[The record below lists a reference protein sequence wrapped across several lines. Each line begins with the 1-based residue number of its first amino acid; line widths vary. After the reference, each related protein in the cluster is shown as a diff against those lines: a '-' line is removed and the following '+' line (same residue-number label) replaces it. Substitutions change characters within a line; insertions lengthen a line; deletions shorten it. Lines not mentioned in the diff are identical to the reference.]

1 MWAGDPA
8 AHSGYMRAG
17 GSGGCMGAGSPA
29 AYMKA
34 GGSAAYSRHVG
45 EEVQQLTVGICMGQE
60 VQLFIVGTWGQG
72 ITVWVHGGRVWVHG
86 GRGAVRGSSCLQWV
100 HEGRGSNTC
109 TWGRGCS
116 YLQWV
121 GGLGVQL
128 TVGT

>member
-34 GGSAAYSRHVG
+34 GGSAAYSSHVG
-45 EEVQQLTVGICMGQE
+45 EEVQLLILGIYMGQE

-72 ITVWVHGGRVWVHG
+72 ITVWVHGGRV
-86 GRGAVRGSSCLQWV
+86 
-100 HEGRGSNTC
+100 
-109 TWGRGCS
+109 
-116 YLQWV
+116 
-121 GGLGVQL
+121 
-128 TVGT
+128 

>member
-17 GSGGCMGAGSPA
+17 GNGGCMGAGNPA

-45 EEVQQLTVGICMGQE
+45 EGVQLLTVSIYMGQE

-72 ITVWVHGGRVWVHG
+72 ITESVHRDRV
-86 GRGAVRGSSCLQWV
+86 
-100 HEGRGSNTC
+100 
-109 TWGRGCS
+109 
-116 YLQWV
+116 
-121 GGLGVQL
+121 
-128 TVGT
+128 